1 MEPNAPSS
9 SRSIRVLLAINIS
22 LNSLDNLQKGRNFT
36 RNSYPI
42 TMLKNK
48 LLIAFIIL
56 GFSSFGQPA
65 PTFDDIMI
73 PMRDGEFLEVD
84 VYIPAGADSCEVI
97 LIQTPYDKDNFEA
110 FLPIGVGL
118 NLDSQP
124 FAWVIADWRGFYG
137 SSGADLSNFERGED
151 GYDICEWIV
160 DQPWH
165 LDRIGTWGPSA
176 LGGVQ
181 YLTAREQHPN
191 HTCAVPLVA
200 HPHTSYESYFTG
212 GVLEE
217 ARLNTLDA
225 LGYWLSPLVLA
236 NTYYSNAWAFSENSS
251 WYPSDIQIPTL
262 QIGGWYDHNIDKM
275 MTWYEATRNSAQ
287 ASVQDQQYLLVGP
300 WVHGGNGAAYVGSS
314 TQGELTYPNA
324 EFVSDTMAWDFFQY
338 YLLDAPNNWQNTD
351 NITYYELGANTWNTS
366 NATTIDEQMSDVLYF
381 DQSNKLT
388 NSPGITST
396 GFVSDP
402 SSPAPTIGGANLSPF
417 LQQGPFDQIS
427 NESRTDIV
435 TFETF
440 DLPNDI
446 SISGRVTLDL
456 YIEADQADCDIMV
469 QLVDVYPDN
478 RNMLITEGAR
488 RMRFRNGYFAA
499 DEVFMTSGQVY
510 PVQIELPFTNYT
522 WLAGHKIKVYIGGNS
537 STRWNVNLQDGGPMY
552 QTGIGNSAN
561 IEVHHNTT
569 NPSQITLPGNNPILN
584 IDQSEMIEFNVFPVP
599 ATNVL
604 TVESNQEIERYEI
617 VDLSGRMQLK
627 GTDVNS
633 INIESLTSGTYFINA
648 ISNGRQTSRKFI
660 KL

>member
-1 MEPNAPSS
+1 
-9 SRSIRVLLAINIS
+9 
-22 LNSLDNLQKGRNFT
+22 
-36 RNSYPI
+36 
-42 TMLKNK
+42 MLKNK
-48 LLIAFIIL
+48 LIIAFLIL
-56 GFSSFGQPA
+56 YSSSFGQPA

-84 VYIPAGADSCEVI
+84 VYIPAGAIACEVI

-110 FLPIGVGL
+110 FLPLGVGL

-200 HPHTSYESYFTG
+200 HPHTSYDSYFTG

-225 LGYWLSPLVLA
+225 LGYGLSPLVLA
-236 NTYYSNAWAFSENSS
+236 NTYYSNVWAFAENGS

-324 EFVSDTMAWDFFQY
+324 EFVSDTMAWDFFEY

-351 NITYYELGANTWNTS
+351 KITYYELGANTWNSS
-366 NATTIDEQMSDVLYF
+366 NASTIDEPMSDVLYF
-381 DQSNKLT
+381 NEFNKLT
-388 NSPGITST
+388 NSSGVAST

-402 SSPAPTIGGANLSPF
+402 SNPAPTIGGANLHPA
-417 LQQGPFDQIS
+417 LPQGPHDQI
-427 NESRTDIV
+427 NNASRSDIV

-478 RNMLITEGAR
+478 RNMLITEGAQ
-488 RMRFRNGYFAA
+488 RMRFRNGYFDT
-499 DEVFMTSGQVY
+499 DEVFMTPGEIY

-537 STRWNVNLQDGGPMY
+537 SIRWNVNLQDGGTMY
-552 QTGIGNSAN
+552 QTGTGNIAT
-561 IEVHHNTT
+561 IDVHHNATY
-569 NPSQITLPGNNPILN
+569 PSQITLPGNNPILT
-584 IDQSEMIEFNVFPVP
+584 IDQSGLIEFNVYPVP

-604 TVESNQEIERYEI
+604 TIKSNQAIERYEI
-617 VDLSGRMQLK
+617 IDLSGRKQLA
-627 GTDVNS
+627 GTGVNS

-648 ISNGRQTSRKFI
+648 ISSGQKISRKFI